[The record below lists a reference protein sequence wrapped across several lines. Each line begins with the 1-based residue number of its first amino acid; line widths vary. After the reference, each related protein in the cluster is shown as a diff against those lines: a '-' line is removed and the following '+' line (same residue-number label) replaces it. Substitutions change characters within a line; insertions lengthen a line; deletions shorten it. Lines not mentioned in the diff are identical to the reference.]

1 MTVALLASNPS
12 KRMTKWRIVVEGDYK
27 LQTGLRALKDERM
40 GITIRDTP
48 RAHDGHIEHMPP
60 GTLFKIDDGLPTTIW
75 MKLGKFLVPKIDIPQ
90 VMVNGLPEGDW
101 DKAKVEQEV
110 DVLDECAVNLS
121 SGQVMAF
128 RAHCH
133 FLIIDAEL
141 VVHGEHRNLVVR

>member
-1 MTVALLASNPS
+1 M
-12 KRMTKWRIVVEGDYK
+12 
-27 LQTGLRALKDERM
+27 GLTISE
-40 GITIRDTP
+40 IRDTP
-48 RAHDGHIEHMPP
+48 RAHDINGEFAYDPQQPRYWKGHIEHMPP

-90 VMVNGLPEGDW
+90 V
-101 DKAKVEQEV
+101 
-110 DVLDECAVNLS
+110 ECAVNLS

>member
-1 MTVALLASNPS
+1 
-12 KRMTKWRIVVEGDYK
+12 
-27 LQTGLRALKDERM
+27 M

-48 RAHDGHIEHMPP
+48 RAHDINGEFAYDPQQPRYWKGHIEHMPP

-75 MKLGKFLVPKIDIPQ
+75 LKLGKFL
-90 VMVNGLPEGDW
+90 VNGLPEGDW
-101 DKAKVEQEV
+101 DKAKVNFEQEV

>member
-1 MTVALLASNPS
+1 
-12 KRMTKWRIVVEGDYK
+12 
-27 LQTGLRALKDERM
+27 M

-48 RAHDGHIEHMPP
+48 RAHDINGEFAYDPQQPRYWKGHIEHMPP

-75 MKLGKFLVPKIDIPQ
+75 LKLGKFLVPKIDIPQ

-101 DKAKVEQEV
+101 DKAKVNFEQEV